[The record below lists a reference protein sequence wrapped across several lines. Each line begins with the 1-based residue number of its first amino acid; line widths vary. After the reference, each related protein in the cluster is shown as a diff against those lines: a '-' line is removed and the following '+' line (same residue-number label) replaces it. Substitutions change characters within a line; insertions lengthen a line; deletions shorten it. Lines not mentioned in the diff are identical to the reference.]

1 MLTPSWNPVNDWQ
14 MIFQY
19 AFMRN
24 ALAAGTITAIMAGVI
39 GYFVV
44 LRGMAFASH
53 TLANIGFAG
62 AAGAVVVGLNP
73 SLGLL
78 VFTLAGALGMGVLG
92 KRLYTQELAVG
103 MVLAMALAAGL
114 LFISLYKGYATNV
127 YAILFGE
134 VLGITQSQV
143 LLSLTTG
150 IVTLLVIAVLARPLL
165 FATLD
170 PEVARARGLPV
181 AVLGGTFLVLLGL
194 AVVVALQIVGV
205 LLIFALLV
213 APAAIAER
221 LTCRPP
227 AAIGISI
234 GLALIFTWGGMIIA
248 YYLPYPLGFFITTLA
263 FATYLGVRGQE
274 ALRSRLRSYRSGQVS
289 RQGAPG

>member
-1 MLTPSWNPVNDWQ
+1 MLTPSWNPIFDWQ

-24 ALAAGTITAIMAGVI
+24 AFIAGTITAIMAGVI

-73 SLGLL
+73 ILGLL

-103 MVLAMALAAGL
+103 MVLAIALATGL

-143 LLSLTTG
+143 LLALTTG
-150 IVTLLVIAVLARPLL
+150 IITLLVVALLARPLL

-181 AVLGGTFLVLLGL
+181 AVLGATFLILLGL

-221 LTCRPP
+221 LTCRPLR
-227 AAIGISI
+227 AIPISI
-234 GLALIFTWGGMIIA
+234 GLALLFTWGGMIIA
-248 YYLPYPLGFFITTLA
+248 FYLPYPLGFFITTLA

-274 ALRSRLRSYRSGQVS
+274 ALRSQLRSYRSTATSQ
-289 RQGAPG
+289 QGVPG

>member
-1 MLTPSWNPVNDWQ
+1 MLTPSWNLIFDWQ

-19 AFMRN
+19 TFMRN
-24 ALAAGTITAIMAGVI
+24 AFIAGTITAIMAGVI

-53 TLANIGFAG
+53 TLANVGFAG
-62 AAGAVVVGLNP
+62 AAGAVAVGLSP
-73 SLGLL
+73 TLGLL
-78 VFTLAGALGMGVLG
+78 LFTLAGALGMGVLG

-103 MVLAMALAAGL
+103 MVLAMALATGL

-150 IVTLLVIAVLARPLL
+150 FVTILVIAILARPLL

-170 PEVARARGLPV
+170 PEVAQARGLPV
-181 AVLGGTFLVLLGL
+181 AILGGIFLILLGL

-221 LTCRPP
+221 LTCRPLL
-227 AAIGISI
+227 AIGVAI
-234 GLALIFTWGGMIIA
+234 GLALIFTWGGLIIA
-248 YYLPYPLGFFITTLA
+248 FYLPYPLGFFITTLA

-274 ALRSRLRSYRSGQVS
+274 ALRSRLRAYRSRAAS
-289 RQGAPG
+289 EQGGPG

>member
-1 MLTPSWNPVNDWQ
+1 MLTPSWNPVYDWQ

-73 SLGLL
+73 VLGLL

-134 VLGITQSQV
+134 VLGITEGQV

-150 IVTLLVIAVLARPLL
+150 VVTLLVIAVLARPLL

-170 PEVARARGLPV
+170 PEVALARGLPV

-227 AAIGISI
+227 VAIGISI

-263 FATYLGVRGQE
+263 FATYLGIRGQE
-274 ALRSRLRSYRSGQVS
+274 ALRSWLRSYRSGQVS
-289 RQGAPG
+289 RQGASG

>member
-1 MLTPSWNPVNDWQ
+1 VYDWQ

-24 ALAAGTITAIMAGVI
+24 ALVAGTITAIMAGVI

-73 SLGLL
+73 ILGLL

-134 VLGITQSQV
+134 VLGITQSEV
-143 LLSLTTG
+143 FLSLTTG
-150 IVTLLVIAVLARPLL
+150 IVTLLVIALLARPLL

-170 PEVARARGLPV
+170 PEVALARGLPV
-181 AVLGGTFLVLLGL
+181 AVLGSTFLVLLGL

-227 AAIGISI
+227 VAIGISI

-289 RQGAPG
+289 RQGVPG